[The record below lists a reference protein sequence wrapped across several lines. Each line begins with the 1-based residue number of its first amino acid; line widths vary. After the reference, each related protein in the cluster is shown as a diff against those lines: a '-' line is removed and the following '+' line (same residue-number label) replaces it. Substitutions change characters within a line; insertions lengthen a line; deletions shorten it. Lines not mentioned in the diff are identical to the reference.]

1 MAYRIVYTPRG
12 FSGGPALDIDD
23 RSVAAGNPNV
33 MALYKEWISPGF
45 YTSSWRFKKALVD
58 LALKIFDN
66 KSGFSFLEQDRNNH
80 VVGFNYKFLL
90 DTLKF
95 IATGRRSMDIHT
107 WGDLMTQ
114 PVKAGTSVIERR
126 DAIGRSIKELGI
138 DLNPVALVQTWI
150 SHKDGAEDLMCS
162 MHLLFGDKVVYDDTR
177 TGITQDT
184 GVRD

>member
-23 RSVAAGNPNV
+23 RSVQAGNPNV

-45 YTSSWRFKKALVD
+45 YTGNWKFRKKLVD
-58 LALKIFDN
+58 LALKIFDD
-66 KSGFSFLEQDRNNH
+66 KSGFSFLEQDRNTH
-80 VVGFNYKFLL
+80 LVGFNYKFLL

-114 PVKAGTSVIERR
+114 PARVGSDVVGNRNTIYQLVR
-126 DAIGRSIKELGI
+126 ELEV
-138 DLNPVALVQTWI
+138 DLDPVTLVQEWV
-150 SHKDGAEDLMCS
+150 SQKDGAEDLMCS